1 MKTYTYARLT
11 WTFWPWAYMMLGEL
25 ARNLGILVGV
35 TVFITIRTLI
45 YTHKDVVTLI
55 IPVSPETAR
64 IHSGWFNDSSY
75 GVIQTARNNTG
86 KTRADNTQNKI
97 LKIKEEVSKTS

>member
-75 GVIQTARNNTG
+75 GVIQAARNKPEKPVLTIR
-86 KTRADNTQNKI
+86 KNKI
-97 LKIKEEVSKTS
+97 LKIKERSV

>member
-45 YTHKDVVTLI
+45 YTYKDVVTLI
-55 IPVSPETAR
+55 IPISPEWLEY
-64 IHSGWFNDSSY
+64 ILVGL
-75 GVIQTARNNTG
+75 VIVVMVLFKPQGIIPERPVLTIR
-86 KTRADNTQNKI
+86 KNKI